1 LVVDA
6 LNGIH
11 IMNMRT
17 FLGTASTVLV
27 SVLLPMSAAHAV
39 DTVTIN
45 YFTIG
50 SSDQDANHLGFGT
63 VNNEVQSLLGP
74 NGLPVLNT
82 PAYGCAAG
90 CFSLVA
96 PKDVL
101 PTTGE
106 ITYWSPSLNNGGA
119 GGTSDVTATSSATVP
134 LPFNVPSNFFPPNGT
149 GSGDGG
155 DHGYQ
160 AATLT
165 GMLNVPGTELVSF
178 SIGADDMAFAY
189 LDGVNVCDLGGVHAS
204 SPGTCV
210 TPFDISAG
218 NHYLQVFFVD
228 INQVQSGFSFD
239 VTTQGVTV
247 VPSVPEPSTFALMG
261 IGMVGLLAMARRRQ
275 RQGSG
280 PAPRIALG

>member
-1 LVVDA
+1 MTPVRAKAQNPLVIDA

-149 GSGDGG
+149 GSGDGAIDALANPNQTIANWG
-155 DHGYQ
+155 DSYNSG
-160 AATLT
+160 A
-165 GMLNVPGTELVSF
+165 NVDT
-178 SIGADDMAFAY
+178 Y
-189 LDGVNVCDLGGVHAS
+189 
-204 SPGTCV
+204 TV
-210 TPFDISAG
+210 TA
-218 NHYLQVFFVD
+218 
-228 INQVQSGFSFD
+228 
-239 VTTQGVTV
+239 
-247 VPSVPEPSTFALMG
+247 VPEPASLALL
-261 IGMVGLLAMARRRQ
+261 GLGSLFVWGRIARRR
-275 RQGSG
+275 S
-280 PAPRIALG
+280 